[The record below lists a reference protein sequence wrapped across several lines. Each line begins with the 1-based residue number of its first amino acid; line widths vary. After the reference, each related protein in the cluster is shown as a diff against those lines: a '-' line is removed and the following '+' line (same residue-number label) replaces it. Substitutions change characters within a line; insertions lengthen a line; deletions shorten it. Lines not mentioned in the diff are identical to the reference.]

1 MANDFTVIQTG
12 GKQYKASPGDVIRV
26 ERVAGDPGSTVE
38 FNHVFAVRKEK
49 LTVGAPL
56 VKNAKV
62 TGTILTHDRTAKV
75 RVLKYKRKKQYRRT
89 LGHRQHFSQ
98 VLIQDIVTA

>member
-1 MANDFTVIQTG
+1 MYAIFRTG

-38 FNHVFAVRKEK
+38 FNHVFAVRKGS

-56 VKNAKV
+56 VENAKV
-62 TGTILTHDRTAKV
+62 TATIVRNARAPKV
-75 RVLKYKRKKQYRRT
+75 RVLKYKASKQYRRT
-89 LGHRQHFSQ
+89 AGHRQGFSE
-98 VLIQDIVTA
+98 IRIEDIISA